1 MHNLGNQTLSVAN
14 SAQNVEISI
23 NHYQGLMATGVSLG
37 VLHVLAGPDHLSSL
51 AALSVGNSWKAFSLG
66 FRWGLGHSSGLIVV
80 AVVFILLKGNLDL
93 KLLGRYCDTLVGAFM
108 ILLGLYGV
116 LAALQSENQKENI
129 KKREDIQPN
138 ALSKSSSSYTVSI
151 QQNNHTLSNHLNS
164 STEVDESFS
173 SSSLAFKP
181 KKKQIDLFEHK
192 IEPKDYEAVN
202 LNEDDCLKSDMDRT
216 YSSSKTHNKDDSK
229 EGIFRILKCIDMRDP
244 FIQKVVSFSIGL
256 LHGVAGPGGILGVL
270 PAVEMRSLKS
280 STVYLSSF
288 IIASTLSMG
297 MFASLYGEIT
307 KRLGATQSLVDLS
320 LRIFS
325 STMSV
330 LVGILWFVLSIRGDK
345 EKFFH

>member
-1 MHNLGNQTLSVAN
+1 MYISNSGNHTSAGTGPELSLEV
-14 SAQNVEISI
+14 SI
-23 NHYQGLMATGVSLG
+23 NHYWGLMVTGVSLG
-37 VLHVLAGPDHLSSL
+37 VLHVLAGPDHLSAL

-80 AVVFILLKGNLDL
+80 AVIFIYLKGNLDL

-116 LAALQSENQKENI
+116 LAAFQSENQKENI
-129 KKREDIQPN
+129 KKRDDTPN
-138 ALSKSSSSYTVSI
+138 KLSKSSSNSAVVL
-151 QQNNHTLSNHLNS
+151 NHLSNNLNS
-164 STEVDESFS
+164 NTEVDEAFS
-173 SSSLAFKP
+173 SSTMTLKP
-181 KKKQIDLFEHK
+181 KKKQIDMFEHK
-192 IEPKDYEAVN
+192 VEPRDYEAVN
-202 LNEDDCLKSDMDRT
+202 CDEDDPLID
-216 YSSSKTHNKDDSK
+216 SSISNSFIQNKDNSK
-229 EGIFRILKCIDMRDP
+229 EGIFQILKCIDMRDP
-244 FIQKVVSFSIGL
+244 FIQKIVSFSIGL

-297 MFASLYGEIT
+297 MFASLYGEVT
-307 KRLGATQSLVDLS
+307 KRLGATQSFVDLG

-330 LVGILWFVLSIRGDK
+330 LIGILWFVLSIRGDK